1 MKYAVILGTFALSF
15 SASAADWTGAFECVS
30 NDAKKE
36 KLTVSFLDSE
46 IVRTRESATSP
57 DRYYRV
63 TDSSEELVEGAILG
77 HKSGANA
84 RLVPVTKGTMN
95 FTMTKLDASSITA
108 SIKVGK
114 SARTFTCAAGK

>member
-1 MKYAVILGTFALSF
+1 MKYALLVGALVASFAAN
-15 SASAADWTGAFECVS
+15 ASEWAGMFECIS

-36 KLTVSFLDSE
+36 KLSLSFLDSE
-46 IVRTRESATSP
+46 IVRTRESASSP

-95 FTMTKLDASSITA
+95 FTMTRLDASSITA

-114 SARTFTCAAGK
+114 SVRTYTCAAGK

>member
-1 MKYAVILGTFALSF
+1 MNYAVLLGIFALSL
-15 SASAADWTGAFECVS
+15 SASAAEWSGAFACIS

-77 HKSGANA
+77 HRSGAAA
-84 RLVPVTKGTMN
+84 RLVLVTKGTMN
-95 FTMTKLDASSITA
+95 FTMTRLDGSSITA

-114 SARTFTCAAGK
+114 SARTYACAVEK